1 LSSSSGPKIAIAP
14 FLRACPAVIT
24 LGVRASVADYS
35 AAELE
40 LLRQTACIFFPTPR
54 FAELFRAAG
63 KTTFPC
69 ATTYQYQRS
78 RLLQQFLF
86 DYAKLPSPRTR
97 AYYGM
102 RQRERILKEFAF
114 PLVVLSPDAGQK
126 ETHLVTEVEE
136 LDSLT
141 AQYRPVLIREALPW
155 VARVR
160 MVFVQYQCLSALRVT
175 EVGAKTA
182 EQEPIALSDACL
194 VEILARTEKLLRS
207 ATLEDIVVEWGY
219 AERQWWILRLAR
231 PPAKIRTIAGVL
243 NRHQYLCELIQTG
256 AI

>member
-1 LSSSSGPKIAIAP
+1 
-14 FLRACPAVIT
+14 
-24 LGVRASVADYS
+24 VADYS

-40 LLRQTACIFFPTPR
+40 LLRRTACIFFPTPR

-78 RLLQQFLF
+78 RLLQQSLF
-86 DYAKLPSPRTR
+86 DYAKVPSPRTR

-102 RQRERILKEFAF
+102 RQKERILKEFTF

-126 ETHLVTEVEE
+126 ETHLVTKVEE

-141 AQYRPVLIREALPW
+141 AQYHPVLIREALPW

-175 EVGAKTA
+175 EFSTKDV
-182 EQEPIALSDACL
+182 EQEPLALKAAFL
-194 VEILARTEKLLRS
+194 VEILARTEQLLRT
-207 ATLEDIVVEWGY
+207 AMLEDIAVEWGY
-219 AERQWWILRLAR
+219 AERQWWLLGLAR
-231 PPAKIRTIAGVL
+231 PPARIRTTAGVL

>member
-1 LSSSSGPKIAIAP
+1 LSSSDGLKVALAP
-14 FLRACPAVIT
+14 FLRACPGVIT
-24 LGVRASVADYS
+24 LGVRASVADYG

-40 LLRQTACIFFPTPR
+40 LLRQAACIFFPTPR

-63 KTTFPC
+63 KTTFPA

-86 DYAKLPSPRTR
+86 DYAGLPSPRTR
-97 AYYGM
+97 AYHGV
-102 RQRERILKEFAF
+102 RQKERILKEFAF

-126 ETHLVTEVEE
+126 ESHPLTEVRE

-141 AQYRPVLIREALPW
+141 AQHRTVLIREALPW

-175 EVGAKTA
+175 QVSAGDAT
-182 EQEPIALSDACL
+182 QEPVALKEACL
-194 VEILARTEKLLRS
+194 VEILARTKKLLRT
-207 ATLEDIVVEWGY
+207 AMLEDIAVEWGY
-219 AERQWWILRLAR
+219 VRRQWWLLGLAR

-243 NRHQYLCELIQTG
+243 NRHQYLCELLQTG

>member
-1 LSSSSGPKIAIAP
+1 M
-14 FLRACPAVIT
+14 
-24 LGVRASVADYS
+24 
-35 AAELE
+35 
-40 LLRQTACIFFPTPR
+40 RQTACVFFPTPR

-63 KTTFPC
+63 KRTFPS

-114 PLVVLSPDAGQK
+114 PLVALSPDAGQK
-126 ETHLVTEVEE
+126 ETHLVTEGEE
-136 LDSLT
+136 LESLT
-141 AQYRPVLIREALPW
+141 APYRPVLIREALPW

-160 MVFVQYQCLSALRVT
+160 MVFVQYQCLSAMRVP
-175 EVGAKTA
+175 EDGPKTA
-182 EQEPIALSDACL
+182 EQSPIALRDACL
-194 VEILARTEKLLRS
+194 VEILALTEKLLRS
-207 ATLEDIVVEWGY
+207 ATLEDIAVEWGY
-219 AERQWWILRLAR
+219 AEKQWWILGLAR

-243 NRHQYLCELIQTG
+243 NRHQYLCELIQSG